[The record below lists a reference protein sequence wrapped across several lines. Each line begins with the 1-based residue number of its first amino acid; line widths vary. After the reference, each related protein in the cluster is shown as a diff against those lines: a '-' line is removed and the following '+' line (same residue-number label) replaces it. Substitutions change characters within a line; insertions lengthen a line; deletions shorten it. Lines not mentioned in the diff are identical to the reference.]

1 MKILKLALAVV
12 LIGGLTALAY
22 YVAVRMEHAI
32 REVTIS
38 VLRQIPQSFLV
49 LQTDEQLAMATVSD
63 GGWILGPRIGQA
75 TATTRV
81 HWGCDL
87 GTIKPED
94 LDVAGLRVRV
104 RLPNP
109 AVLDTAIDPSSL
121 RIFSKRSGLQVL
133 CDLATGRSIERELV
147 QLICCSPPDVSPG
160 DVEVRRQTFAD
171 RLNRQAAALFSAKR
185 LDVEFY

>member
-1 MKILKLALAVV
+1 MKLLKIALAVV
-12 LIGGLTALAY
+12 FIGGLTALAY

-38 VLRQIPQSFLV
+38 VLRQIPKSFLV

-75 TATTRV
+75 TATMRV

-94 LDVAGLRVRV
+94 LDVAWLRVRV

-109 AVLDTAIDPSSL
+109 AVLDTAFDPSSL

-133 CDLATGRSIERELV
+133 RDLATGWSIERDLV
-147 QLICCSPPDVSPG
+147 RLICSAPPDMSPS
-160 DVEVRRQTFAD
+160 DVEVLRQMFAD
-171 RLNRQAAALFSAKR
+171 RLNRQAIDLFQAKH
-185 LDVEFY
+185 LAFEFY